1 MNKKPK
7 IVAIVQARMGST
19 RLPGK
24 SLRCILD
31 KPLLKYEIE
40 RIRRSSLIDEVII
53 ATSTAPLDQAIVH
66 FCKEEKIPVYCG
78 SEGDVLNRFFE
89 AAKSFHA
96 DVIVRICGDC
106 PLIDPN
112 VIDLVIERYLNKSNP
127 KTDYVSNTLIRTYP
141 RGLDVEVFSY
151 VSLAIAN
158 YEAKHLSEREHVT
171 PYLYNHPERFNL
183 LNVSARSNE
192 SHHRWTVD
200 TEEDFI
206 LVSRIIE
213 HLYPLKPLFN
223 QKDVF
228 ELLLEHPTW
237 VELNAHIKQKTDIVG
252 Q

>member
-112 VIDLVIERYLNKSNP
+112 VIDLVIERY
-127 KTDYVSNTLIRTYP
+127 
-141 RGLDVEVFSY
+141 
-151 VSLAIAN
+151 
-158 YEAKHLSEREHVT
+158 
-171 PYLYNHPERFNL
+171 
-183 LNVSARSNE
+183 
-192 SHHRWTVD
+192 RWTVD

-213 HLYPLKPLFN
+213 HRYPLKPLFN